1 MPDRK
6 LFDSF
11 GRIADDLRISVTD
24 RCNFRCIYCMPAE
37 GLKWLNREDI
47 LRYEEIVRLARIF
60 VERYGVRTIRI
71 TGGEPLVRI
80 KLEELIGMI
89 NAIDPTLDITMTTN
103 GVLLRQKAMALKE
116 AGLKRI
122 NISLDTLHMD
132 RFHEMARSDAFERV
146 MDGITAA
153 REAGLWPIK
162 LNMVVMKGRN
172 DDEVVDFARLAHAE
186 GYEVRFIEFMPLDGD
201 NIWTNEQVVPSR
213 RIQEQIEDQFPL
225 VPFNDTRPGPATRF
239 NFADGGAGGV
249 GFISSVSQ
257 AFCTAC
263 NRIRLANEI
272 RRELR
277 PLTALLVKGEVSGMK
292 QGNKGHYSFSIRD
305 SQSLIGAF
313 IYADDAK
320 RLTTLPEDGQVFIFR
335 GRVDYWAQYGTL
347 RFIVDQ
353 VEFDDIGKLRAQLEE
368 LKRRLEAEGAFAAER
383 KRRLPF
389 LPRTV
394 ALLTSPT
401 GAVIHDLQETIWERY
416 PNMGIVVYPVQVQ
429 GAAAPMSVA
438 RALRRCNQERAADV
452 IVLARGGGSFEE
464 MYAFNTELVARAILD
479 SKLPVVT
486 ALGHTSDR
494 TVADLVGDAEC
505 RTPTEAGAR
514 VVPKKSD
521 LIAQLRE
528 RERRLDR
535 EIAQRVSRETE
546 RIDLKRRRLLQVLP
560 ALVRH
565 RMERLTRAA
574 AELGRLS
581 PVAQVARREEA
592 LRDRRRRLDSAAV
605 SRLANSTSSLA
616 ARRAQDRL
624 DRALAERFAVAT
636 RALAHREQRLVALS
650 PDGVLARGYS
660 ITQDAA
666 SGDVIRSAA
675 ATGVDRRVRIRLGS
689 GRLGARLREI
699 QP

>member
-1 MPDRK
+1 MLKPEEAQRPYT
-6 LFDSF
+6 
-11 GRIADDLRISVTD
+11 VT
-24 RCNFRCIYCMPAE
+24 E
-37 GLKWLNREDI
+37 
-47 LRYEEIVRLARIF
+47 
-60 VERYGVRTIRI
+60 
-71 TGGEPLVRI
+71 
-80 KLEELIGMI
+80 
-89 NAIDPTLDITMTTN
+89 
-103 GVLLRQKAMALKE
+103 
-116 AGLKRI
+116 
-122 NISLDTLHMD
+122 
-132 RFHEMARSDAFERV
+132 
-146 MDGITAA
+146 
-153 REAGLWPIK
+153 
-162 LNMVVMKGRN
+162 
-172 DDEVVDFARLAHAE
+172 
-186 GYEVRFIEFMPLDGD
+186 
-201 NIWTNEQVVPSR
+201 
-213 RIQEQIEDQFPL
+213 
-225 VPFNDTRPGPATRF
+225 
-239 NFADGGAGGV
+239 
-249 GFISSVSQ
+249 
-257 AFCTAC
+257 
-263 NRIRLANEI
+263 LANEI

-320 RLTTLPEDGQVFIFR
+320 RLTTLPDDGQVFIFR

-464 MYAFNTELVARAILD
+464 MYAFNTELVARAVLE
-479 SKLPVVT
+479 SRLPVVT

-514 VVPKKSD
+514 VVPKKAE
-521 LIAQLRE
+521 LQLQLDDRQ
-528 RERRLDR
+528 RRLDR
-535 EIAQRVSRETE
+535 ELKQRVAREAE
-546 RIDLKRRRLLQVLP
+546 RLAHKQQRMIQLLP
-560 ALVRH
+560 SLVRQ
-565 RMERLTRAA
+565 RADRLARATS
-574 AELGRLS
+574 ELARLS
-581 PVAQVARREEA
+581 PIAQVARREEA

-624 DRALAERFAVAT
+624 DR
-636 RALAHREQRLVALS
+636 
-650 PDGVLARGYS
+650 
-660 ITQDAA
+660 
-666 SGDVIRSAA
+666 
-675 ATGVDRRVRIRLGS
+675 
-689 GRLGARLREI
+689 
-699 QP
+699 

>member
-1 MPDRK
+1 M
-6 LFDSF
+6 
-11 GRIADDLRISVTD
+11 LRPEEAQRPYTVT
-24 RCNFRCIYCMPAE
+24 E
-37 GLKWLNREDI
+37 
-47 LRYEEIVRLARIF
+47 
-60 VERYGVRTIRI
+60 
-71 TGGEPLVRI
+71 
-80 KLEELIGMI
+80 
-89 NAIDPTLDITMTTN
+89 
-103 GVLLRQKAMALKE
+103 
-116 AGLKRI
+116 
-122 NISLDTLHMD
+122 
-132 RFHEMARSDAFERV
+132 
-146 MDGITAA
+146 
-153 REAGLWPIK
+153 
-162 LNMVVMKGRN
+162 
-172 DDEVVDFARLAHAE
+172 
-186 GYEVRFIEFMPLDGD
+186 
-201 NIWTNEQVVPSR
+201 
-213 RIQEQIEDQFPL
+213 
-225 VPFNDTRPGPATRF
+225 
-239 NFADGGAGGV
+239 
-249 GFISSVSQ
+249 
-257 AFCTAC
+257 
-263 NRIRLANEI
+263 LANEI

-292 QGNKGHYSFSIRD
+292 QGTKGHYSFSIRD

-313 IYADDAK
+313 IYADDAR

-521 LIAQLRE
+521 LMAQLRE
-528 RERRLDR
+528 RERRLERETTQRVNR
-535 EIAQRVSRETE
+535 EIE
-546 RIDLKRRRLLQVLP
+546 RIDLKRQRLLQTLP

-565 RMERLTRAA
+565 RVERLTRAA

-581 PVAQVARREEA
+581 PVAQVARREDA
-592 LRDRRRRLDSAAV
+592 LRVRRLRVDSAASALLQV
-605 SRLANSTSSLA
+605 SRGRLA
-616 ARRAQDRL
+616 ATGGQERIE
-624 DRALAERFAVAT
+624 RALANRITEEAR
-636 RALAHREQRLVALS
+636 RLEGQRRRLVALS
-650 PDGVLARGYS
+650 PESVLTRGYS
-660 ITQDAA
+660 ITRD
-666 SGDVIRSAA
+666 A
-675 ATGVDRRVRIRLGS
+675 ATGVILRSAAQAFVEQKVKIQLGS
-689 GRLGARLREI
+689 GTLAGRVEEVEA
-699 QP
+699 